1 MMVNYLVAGI
11 EISTAIALAA
21 GIIVG
26 SAMGV
31 AGFGSIWVFRAEMF
45 SLLIGCAVVLIA
57 QSALVIEAAASLS
70 LTAGVVASVCFFF
83 TEPVVGLVAVG
94 TTVAVAYLV
103 GRITGKWTSN
113 Q

>member
-1 MMVNYLVAGI
+1 MFNYLVAGI

-70 LTAGVVASVCFFF
+70 LTVGVVASVCFFF

-94 TTVAVAYLV
+94 TTVVVAYVV